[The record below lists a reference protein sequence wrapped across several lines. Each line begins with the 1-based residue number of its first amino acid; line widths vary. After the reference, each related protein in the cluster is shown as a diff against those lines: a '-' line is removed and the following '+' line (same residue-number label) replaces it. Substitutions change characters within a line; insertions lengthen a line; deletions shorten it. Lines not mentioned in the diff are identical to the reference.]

1 MKRNRKAGGG
11 GNSGAAPG
19 AIEGLRNLGPR
30 TQQQLRAVG
39 IETVAALRRIG
50 PVEAYLRLKAREPR
64 RVTLVMLYA
73 LYGALTGTHWN
84 ALPEEVK
91 ARLKAEVQEAGAES
105 GLAPPPARSPAR
117 RPRTRRR

>member
-84 ALPEEVK
+84 ALPAAVK
-91 ARLKAEVQEAGAES
+91 AALKSAAV
-105 GLAPPPARSPAR
+105 SPAAA
-117 RPRTRRR
+117 RPSAEAAGRTAIRRR